1 MFSPEFIYHKRLCR
15 LFEKVVLL
23 MDIFQHFLSHQS
35 ENTSAFSDIF
45 RTAREFHQLLGRK
58 SYLLDHYLSMFFH
71 LITEMDF
78 CILEDKIYQTISELQ
93 KKMFDDLEN
102 NVNSI
107 HIFDCQEPATQQELY
122 WTALADTL
130 LEQALI
136 DFLKQNTLIYHT
148 AIDLVDLK
156 QTEQKLIEL
165 LGKDVWEQ
173 FQQKLIHCFL
183 PCSLM
188 QLFRQGIIIEI
199 TKRFLSRDL
208 ETDQEIFRLYLK
220 RFFSEDCS
228 Q

>member
-1 MFSPEFIYHKRLCR
+1 
-15 LFEKVVLL
+15 

-58 SYLLDHYLSMFFH
+58 SYLLDHYLSMFFR

-78 CILEDKIYQTISELQ
+78 CIFEDKIYQTISELQ
-93 KKMFDDLEN
+93 KKIHNNLESN
-102 NVNSI
+102 ADSI
-107 HIFDCQEPATQQELY
+107 PAFDCQEPATQQELC

-130 LEQALI
+130 LEHALT
-136 DFLKQNTLIYHT
+136 DFLKQNALIYHT

-156 QTEQKLIEL
+156 QTEQTLIEF
-165 LGKDVWEQ
+165 LGKDSWEQ
-173 FQQKLIHCFL
+173 FQQKLIRCFL

-199 TKRFLSRDL
+199 TKRLLSRDL
-208 ETDQEIFRLYLK
+208 ETDQEIFRFYLK
-220 RFFSEDCS
+220 CFFSEDSS

>member
-1 MFSPEFIYHKRLCR
+1 
-15 LFEKVVLL
+15 
-23 MDIFQHFLSHQS
+23 MDIFQHFLLHQS
-35 ENTSAFSDIF
+35 ENISAFSDIF
-45 RTAREFHQLLGRK
+45 HTAQEFHQLLGRK
-58 SYLLDHYLSMFFH
+58 SYLLDHYLSMFFRP
-71 LITEMDF
+71 ITEMDF

-93 KKMFDDLEN
+93 KKMLDDLEN
-102 NVNSI
+102 NADSI
-107 HIFDCQEPATQQELY
+107 PMFNCQESATQQELC

-130 LEQALI
+130 LEHALT

-165 LGKDVWEQ
+165 LGKDSWEK

-220 RFFSEDCS
+220 CFFSEDSS

>member
-1 MFSPEFIYHKRLCR
+1 
-15 LFEKVVLL
+15 
-23 MDIFQHFLSHQS
+23 MDIFQYFLSHHD
-35 ENTSAFSDIF
+35 ENVSAFSDVF
-45 RTAREFHQLLGRK
+45 RTAKEFHQLLGRK
-58 SYLLDHYLSMFFH
+58 SYLLDHYLSMLFR

-93 KKMFDDLEN
+93 KKMLDDLEN
-102 NVNSI
+102 NADSI
-107 HIFDCQEPATQQELY
+107 PMFNCQEPATQQELC

-130 LEQALI
+130 LEQALT
-136 DFLKQNTLIYHT
+136 DFQNQTISTYQGVV
-148 AIDLVDLK
+148 DLVDLK
-156 QTEQKLIEL
+156 QTEQKLIDL
-165 LGKDVWEQ
+165 LGKDSWEQ

-208 ETDQEIFRLYLK
+208 ETDQETFRLYLK

>member
-1 MFSPEFIYHKRLCR
+1 M
-15 LFEKVVLL
+15 
-23 MDIFQHFLSHQS
+23 
-35 ENTSAFSDIF
+35 
-45 RTAREFHQLLGRK
+45 
-58 SYLLDHYLSMFFH
+58 
-71 LITEMDF
+71 
-78 CILEDKIYQTISELQ
+78 
-93 KKMFDDLEN
+93 
-102 NVNSI
+102 
-107 HIFDCQEPATQQELY
+107 
-122 WTALADTL
+122 ADTL

-148 AIDLVDLK
+148 AIDLIDLK

-165 LGKDVWEQ
+165 LGKDSWEK

-183 PCSLM
+183 PRSLM

-208 ETDQEIFRLYLK
+208 ETDQETFRLYLK

>member
-1 MFSPEFIYHKRLCR
+1 
-15 LFEKVVLL
+15 
-23 MDIFQHFLSHQS
+23 MDILQSFLSLSDPPKPTFS
-35 ENTSAFSDIF
+35 EMFHSAQELRD
-45 RTAREFHQLLGRK
+45 ALGTK
-58 SYLLDHYLSMFFH
+58 SYLLDHYLSMLFR
-71 LITEMDF
+71 LITEMNF
-78 CILEDKIYQTISELQ
+78 CVLEDKIYQTISELQ
-93 KKMFDDLEN
+93 KKMLDDLEN
-102 NVNSI
+102 NADSI
-107 HIFDCQEPATQQELY
+107 PAFDCQEPATPQELC

-156 QTEQKLIEL
+156 QTEQKLIDL
-165 LGKDVWEQ
+165 LGKDSWEQ

-208 ETDQEIFRLYLK
+208 ETDQETFRLYLK

>member
-1 MFSPEFIYHKRLCR
+1 
-15 LFEKVVLL
+15 
-23 MDIFQHFLSHQS
+23 MDIFQYFLSHHD

-78 CILEDKIYQTISELQ
+78 CILEDKIYQAISELQ
-93 KKMFDDLEN
+93 KKMLDNLEN
-102 NVNSI
+102 NADSI
-107 HIFDCQEPATQQELY
+107 PMFNCQEPATQQELC
-122 WTALADTL
+122 WTALADML
-130 LEQALI
+130 LEQALT

-148 AIDLVDLK
+148 AVDLVDLK
-156 QTEQKLIEL
+156 QTEQKLIEF
-165 LGKDVWEQ
+165 LGQDSWEQ
-173 FQQKLIHCFL
+173 FQQKLIHRFL
-183 PCSLM
+183 PCSLI

-208 ETDQEIFRLYLK
+208 ETDQETFRLYLK

>member
-1 MFSPEFIYHKRLCR
+1 MN
-15 LFEKVVLL
+15 
-23 MDIFQHFLSHQS
+23 IFQHFLSYQS
-35 ENTSAFSDIF
+35 ENTSTFSDVF
-45 RTAREFHQLLGRK
+45 CSTREFHPLLGRK
-58 SYLLDHYLSMFFH
+58 SYQLDHYLSMFFH
-71 LITEMDF
+71 LITAMDF

-93 KKMFDDLEN
+93 KKMLDDLEN

-107 HIFDCQEPATQQELY
+107 HIFDCQEPATQQELC

-156 QTEQKLIEL
+156 QTEQKLIDL
-165 LGKDVWEQ
+165 LGKDSWEQ

-208 ETDQEIFRLYLK
+208 EMDQEIFRLYLK
-220 RFFSEDCS
+220 RFFSEDSS

>member
-1 MFSPEFIYHKRLCR
+1 
-15 LFEKVVLL
+15 
-23 MDIFQHFLSHQS
+23 MDIFQQFLSYQS
-35 ENTSAFSDIF
+35 ENTSTFSDIF
-45 RTAREFHQLLGRK
+45 RTARGFHQLLGRK

-78 CILEDKIYQTISELQ
+78 CIFEDKIYQTISELQ
-93 KKMFDDLEN
+93 KKMLDDLEN
-102 NVNSI
+102 NADSI
-107 HIFDCQEPATQQELY
+107 PMFNCLEPATQQELC

-130 LEQALI
+130 LEQALT

-148 AIDLVDLK
+148 AIDHVDLK
-156 QTEQKLIEL
+156 QTEQTLIEF
-165 LGKDVWEQ
+165 LGKDSWEQ

-220 RFFSEDCS
+220 RFFSEDSS

>member
-1 MFSPEFIYHKRLCR
+1 
-15 LFEKVVLL
+15 
-23 MDIFQHFLSHQS
+23 MDIFQQFLSHQS

-58 SYLLDHYLSMFFH
+58 SYLLDHYLSMFFR

-93 KKMFDDLEN
+93 KKMLDDLEN
-102 NVNSI
+102 NADSI
-107 HIFDCQEPATQQELY
+107 PAFDCQEPATQQELC

-136 DFLKQNTLIYHT
+136 DFLKQNSLTYHV

-156 QTEQKLIEL
+156 QTEQTLIEF
-165 LGKDVWEQ
+165 LGKDSWEQ

-199 TKRFLSRDL
+199 TKHFLSRDL
-208 ETDQEIFRLYLK
+208 ETAQEIFRLYLN
-220 RFFSEDCS
+220 RFFSEDSS

>member
-1 MFSPEFIYHKRLCR
+1 MN
-15 LFEKVVLL
+15 
-23 MDIFQHFLSHQS
+23 IFQHFLSYQS
-35 ENTSAFSDIF
+35 ENTSTFSDVF
-45 RTAREFHQLLGRK
+45 CSTREFHPLLGRK

-93 KKMFDDLEN
+93 KKMLDDLEN

-107 HIFDCQEPATQQELY
+107 HIFDCQEPATQQELC

-130 LEQALI
+130 LEQALT
-136 DFLKQNTLIYHT
+136 DFQNQTVSTYQGVV
-148 AIDLVDLK
+148 DLVDLK
-156 QTEQKLIEL
+156 QTEQKLIDL
-165 LGKDVWEQ
+165 LGKDSWEQ

-188 QLFRQGIIIEI
+188 QLFRQGIVIEI
-199 TKRFLSRDL
+199 AKHFLSRDI
-208 ETDQEIFRLYLK
+208 ETDQEIFRLYLNH
-220 RFFSEDCS
+220 FFLADSS

>member
-1 MFSPEFIYHKRLCR
+1 
-15 LFEKVVLL
+15 
-23 MDIFQHFLSHQS
+23 MDIFQQFLSHQS

-58 SYLLDHYLSMFFH
+58 SYLLDHYLSMFFR

-93 KKMFDDLEN
+93 KKMLDDLEN
-102 NVNSI
+102 NADSI
-107 HIFDCQEPATQQELY
+107 PAFDCQEPATQQELC

-136 DFLKQNTLIYHT
+136 DFLKQNSLTYHV

-156 QTEQKLIEL
+156 QTEQTLIEF
-165 LGKDVWEQ
+165 LGKDSWEQ

-199 TKRFLSRDL
+199 TKHFLS
-208 ETDQEIFRLYLK
+208 
-220 RFFSEDCS
+220 
-228 Q
+228 